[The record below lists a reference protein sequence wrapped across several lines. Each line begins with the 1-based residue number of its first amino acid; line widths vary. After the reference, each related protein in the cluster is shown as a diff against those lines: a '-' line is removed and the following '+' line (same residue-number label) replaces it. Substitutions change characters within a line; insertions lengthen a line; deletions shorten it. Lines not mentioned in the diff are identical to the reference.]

1 MLLLKIMLEVIWN
14 YFFRFFNLFQAMAP
28 PAPIKSSS
36 PPVGAW
42 EGSSG
47 KPTPCAMRVFV
58 IDIIVISKVYK
69 FVFMSLP
76 LFNICDFLGKELVSG
91 GEFHKVNTG

>member
-1 MLLLKIMLEVIWN
+1 MT
-14 YFFRFFNLFQAMAP
+14 P

-42 EGSSG
+42 EGLSG
-47 KPTPCAMRVFV
+47 KVTPRAMRVFV
-58 IDIIVISKVYK
+58 IDIIVISKVYN
-69 FVFMSLP
+69 FVFISSL
-76 LFNICDFLGKELVSG
+76 LNVCDFLGKGLFSG